1 MSHTFSCVHPARL
14 IAFFVAISLT
24 VGVGSAQ
31 AQQPSSPDRTI
42 NFDEAVQ
49 IALDQ
54 NTTLKRA
61 INQVES
67 QDAQVR
73 REYMDFVPSL
83 NLSSSTSRRF
93 GLVRN
98 EQTFELT
105 NQTLD
110 AFSVS
115 ANTGVTVFNGME
127 NFASAR
133 RANLSAQS
141 SDFSLE
147 RTRQNVV
154 FDVMDRYLAYIESQE
169 LIRVRQEELESL
181 RQQLRQT
188 EERVEV
194 GSAPVSDL
202 YQQQA
207 QVAEAEQL
215 LLNAERQAQL
225 DKTGLI
231 QILQLDPF
239 GEYEFEVP
247 TVNDD
252 DLTTQTYNLDTLLE
266 QAFQRRS
273 DLQAREFDLRAAEQ
287 GVRVARSGFFPS
299 VALNFGYGSDWN
311 SSLPNQIIGPNGQV
325 IEDNITFL
333 DHLDNQKG
341 GRFGFSID
349 IPVFNRMQTRT
360 QVKQAQIDLQ
370 NARYDLQDQRQQVAL
385 QVRQAYLDYQNA
397 EKQLEVAQTR
407 LRAAERARE
416 AAQERYNLGAV
427 PFVELAQ
434 ANADFVSA
442 ASEQVRAR
450 YNFIFQKKL
459 IDYYLGVLDP
469 QASLFQ

>member
-1 MSHTFSCVHPARL
+1 MSNTPAVSRLSCALAVLFILGLGVTPQAVHAQTQTTPSQT
-14 IAFFVAISLT
+14 IS
-24 VGVGSAQ
+24 
-31 AQQPSSPDRTI
+31 
-42 NFDEAVQ
+42 FDEAVR

-67 QDAQVR
+67 QDAQVS
-73 REYMDFVPSL
+73 REYMDFLPSL

-110 AFSVS
+110 AFSLS
-115 ANTGVTVFNGME
+115 ASTGITVFNGLE
-127 NFASAR
+127 NFASVR
-133 RANLSAQS
+133 RASLSAQA

-154 FDVMDRYLAYIESQE
+154 FEVMDRYLAFIESQE

-207 QVAEAEQL
+207 QVAEAEQQL
-215 LLNAERQAQL
+215 LIAERQAQL
-225 DKTGLI
+225 DETGLI
-231 QILQLDPF
+231 QTLQLDPF

-247 TVNDD
+247 TVSDEN
-252 DLTTQTYNLDTLLE
+252 LTTQTYNLDSLLE
-266 QAFQRRS
+266 EAFQRRS
-273 DLQAREFDLRAAEQ
+273 DLQAQEFFLRAAEQ
-287 GVRVARSGFFPS
+287 DVRAARSGYFPS
-299 VALNFGYGSDWN
+299 LSLNFGYGSDWN

-349 IPVFNRMQTRT
+349 IPVFDRMQTRT
-360 QVKQAQIDLQ
+360 QVKLAKIDLQ
-370 NARYDLQDQRQQVAL
+370 NARYDLDDQRQQVAL

-397 EKQLEVAQTR
+397 EKQLDVAQTR

-434 ANADFVSA
+434 ANADYVSA

>member
-1 MSHTFSCVHPARL
+1 MAL
-14 IAFFVAISLT
+14 LVAIGLVVSA
-24 VGVGSAQ
+24 GSAQ
-31 AQQPSSPDRTI
+31 AQQPSAPDRTI
-42 NFDEAVQ
+42 SFDEAVE

-61 INQVES
+61 INQVEF
-67 QDAQVR
+67 QDAQVA
-73 REYMDFVPSL
+73 REYMDFLPSL
-83 NLSSSTSRRF
+83 NLSSNTSRRF

-115 ANTGVTVFNGME
+115 GNTGVTVFNGME
-127 NFASAR
+127 NFASVQ
-133 RANLSAQS
+133 RANLSAQA
-141 SDFSLE
+141 SDLSLE

-154 FDVMDRYLAYIESQE
+154 FNVMDRYLAFIESQE

-188 EERVEV
+188 EERVDV

-207 QVAEAEQL
+207 QVAEAEQQ

-225 DKTGLI
+225 DETGLI
-231 QILQLDPF
+231 QTLQLDPF

-247 TVNDD
+247 TVNDEY
-252 DLTTQTYNLDTLLE
+252 LTTETYQLNALLE
-266 QAFQRRS
+266 QAFQRRT
-273 DLQAREFDLRAAEQ
+273 DLQAQEFSLRAAEQ
-287 GVRVARSGFFPS
+287 GVRVARSGYFPS
-299 VALNFGYGSDWN
+299 LSLNFGYGSDWN
-311 SSLPNQIIGPNGQV
+311 SSLPNQIIGPGGEV

-341 GRFGFSID
+341 GRFGFSIN

-360 QVKQAQIDLQ
+360 QVKQAKIDLQ

-397 EKQLEVAQTR
+397 EKQLDVAETR
-407 LRAAERARE
+407 LRASERARE

-427 PFVELAQ
+427 PFVELSQ

-442 ASEQVRAR
+442 ASQRVRAR

-469 QASLFQ
+469 NVTLFQ